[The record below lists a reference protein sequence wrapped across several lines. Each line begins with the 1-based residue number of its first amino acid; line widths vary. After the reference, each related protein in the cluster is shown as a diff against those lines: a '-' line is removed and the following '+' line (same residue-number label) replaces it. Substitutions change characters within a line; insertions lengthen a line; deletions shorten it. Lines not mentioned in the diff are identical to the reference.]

1 MGANESRARGAGE
14 ASTSSHASA
23 SASSPSST
31 RETESVGPTVGF
43 ARLFS
48 LAPTTKRAARADLY
62 ARPTYLAERVLA
74 FQYTGPRMRATRGTR
89 ARCERTRRRCET
101 RTRRDT
107 SFSSR

>member
-23 SASSPSST
+23 SSSSPSST
-31 RETESVGPTVGF
+31 RETESVGPAVGF

-74 FQYTGPRMRATRGTR
+74 FQ
-89 ARCERTRRRCET
+89 
-101 RTRRDT
+101 
-107 SFSSR
+107 